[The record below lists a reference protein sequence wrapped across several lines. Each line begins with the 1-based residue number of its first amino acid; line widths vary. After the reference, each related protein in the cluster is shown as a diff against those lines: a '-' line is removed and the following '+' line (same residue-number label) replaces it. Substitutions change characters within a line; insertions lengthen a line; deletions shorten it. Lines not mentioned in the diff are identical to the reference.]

1 MVKVKLITDKVWDSD
16 TDGWVYKATGN
27 LVGKEYEAFEIKRGM
42 DGVEDL
48 FYTLNMGDGIYHADA
63 EQVEVIEEPSFIVP
77 PEPTPEELDKILKG
91 IKSQGVVQV
100 PKLTTKILLCEDG
113 SVIEEDIKEL
123 GIPYIIYRKGANLPF
138 ILEI

>member
-16 TDGWVYKATGN
+16 TDSWIYKATGN

-48 FYTLNMGDGIYHADA
+48 FYALNMGDGIYHADA

-77 PEPTPEELDKILKG
+77 PEPTPEDLNRTLRD
-91 IKSQGVVQV
+91 IKSQGFIKV
-100 PKLTTKILLCEDG
+100 PKLYSKILIVEDG
-113 SVIEEDIKEL
+113 SVNEDEL
-123 GIPYIIYRKGANLPF
+123 KAQEIPYIIYRQGANPPF